1 MPVRDHY
8 PRWLMCMYYPTDT
21 TLEMGPTCEPSLSR
35 PPVHGM
41 PLTALAGAFAGVV
54 PGSHYYEVDRLQ
66 WGTLY
71 TDAEMPETNANGEQ
85 DAWKKE
91 VDFAQQAM
99 QGSDA
104 EVRTSLTEKA
114 GSFFKSTASDGKPA
128 AHMACTCPA
137 GSIALIHFD
146 ILHRGS
152 RQYAKHF
159 SLSCLIPQTHLAEQ
173 VLRDLRRRG

>member
-1 MPVRDHY
+1 
-8 PRWLMCMYYPTDT
+8 
-21 TLEMGPTCEPSLSR
+21 
-35 PPVHGM
+35 M

-152 RQYAKHF
+152 R
-159 SLSCLIPQTHLAEQ
+159 
-173 VLRDLRRRG
+173 